1 MPIVNPIVNLT
12 EDELTKL
19 WETVNSGAMPGM
31 LSARTRCEH
40 GSANLHS
47 RNSQKARQLAWESNG
62 NPQVDSRTQQK
73 KNPVVI
79 GCSLQAVTIGKQTH
93 WWTWPI

>member
-31 LSARTRCEH
+31 LSARARCEH

-47 RNSQKARQLAWESNG
+47 RNCQTVRQLAF
-62 NPQVDSRTQQK
+62 K
-73 KNPVVI
+73 I
-79 GCSLQAVTIGKQTH
+79 GGKSFN
-93 WWTWPI
+93 